1 MWFEL
6 GEHKVYVT
14 ETILATWVVMGALTI
29 FAVIV
34 RGLIA
39 AGRFKDVPSG
49 FQNIIEMAVESIN
62 NLVKSTMGDKFEFM
76 SGYFFSIFAFI
87 LVSNYS
93 GLILP
98 GIRPPTTDLATTI
111 PLALCTFFLI
121 HFMGIR
127 MQGKKYFKG
136 YLEPNPIFLPIN
148 LIGEFAKPLSLS
160 FRLFGNILG
169 GLIILQLM
177 YSMLPFALRFILPNI
192 GHIYFDLFAGALQAF
207 VFTMLSLTFIYQK
220 AGSD

>member
-1 MWFEL
+1 M
-6 GEHKVYVT
+6 T
-14 ETILATWVVMGALTI
+14 ETLLATWVVMGALII

-34 RGLIA
+34 RI
-39 AGRFKDVPSG
+39 RIKHFKDVPSG
-49 FQNIIEMAVESIN
+49 LQNVVEMAAEAIN
-62 NLVKSTMGDKFEFM
+62 NLVKSTMGEKFEFM

-98 GIRPPTTDLATTI
+98 MLRPPTTDLATTI
-111 PLALCTFFLI
+111 PLALSTFLII
-121 HFMGIR
+121 HFMGMR
-127 MQGKKYFKG
+127 MRGKKYFKA
-136 YLEPNPIFLPIN
+136 YLEPIPLFLPLNI
-148 LIGEFAKPLSLS
+148 IGEFAKPLSLS

-169 GLIILQLM
+169 GLIILELM
-177 YSMLPFALRFILPNI
+177 YSMLPLAFRFILPGI